1 MSEVNNGA
9 EAAGF
14 ARFNFATASSRDSV
28 VLGAERA
35 GMRNEFDT
43 PGAIPTSAMAEWR
56 EFMKEQGVTRGISL
70 MSEEEMSWFPEP
82 GLLAADVLPRYD
94 HVITSRPGA
103 SRDLLALLREAE
115 AAGEK
120 VVVHCCAG
128 QHRTGMVLAS
138 WLVERYRLS
147 PEAAMEEVL
156 AHASTC
162 NVRRGSNAEKVHAF
176 LRADESQS

>member
-14 ARFNFATASSRDSV
+14 ARFNFATASSQDSI

-94 HVITSRPGA
+94 HAITLCRQGSALCAIDPLTSSPHGRVPAATFWRCCARQRRRGRRLWCTVVPGSTAQAWCWRLGSWSATGSRP
-103 SRDLLALLREAE
+103 
-115 AAGEK
+115 
-120 VVVHCCAG
+120 
-128 QHRTGMVLAS
+128 
-138 WLVERYRLS
+138 RL
-147 PEAAMEEVL
+147 PWRRCWRMP
-156 AHASTC
+156 AHAT
-162 NVRRGSNAEKVHAF
+162 
-176 LRADESQS
+176 